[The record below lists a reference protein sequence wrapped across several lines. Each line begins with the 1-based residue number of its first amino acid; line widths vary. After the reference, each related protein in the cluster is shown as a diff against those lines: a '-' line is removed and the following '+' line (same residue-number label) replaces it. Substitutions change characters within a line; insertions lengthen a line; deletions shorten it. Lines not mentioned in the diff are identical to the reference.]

1 MLISNFPVV
10 LDACVLYPRALRDT
24 LLRAA
29 ERNLYTPYW
38 SAMILDEVKRNLVAA
53 GRLTPDRGDYLVAE
67 MTRAF
72 PSAAVVGFETLIPC
86 MTNDKKDRHVS
97 AAAVRARAEVIV
109 TSNLRD
115 FSDEALAP
123 YGITAKAPDEFLLD
137 LTSLSGRTMA
147 RIVREQLADIA
158 ASDPTATM
166 DMLFEA
172 LTRHAP
178 GFVDTI
184 RSILDAQEAP

>member
-1 MLISNFPVV
+1 MSISNFPVV
-10 LDACVLYPRALRDT
+10 LDACVLYPRILRDT

-29 ERNLYTPYW
+29 EQNLYMPCW
-38 SAMILDEVKRNLVAA
+38 SSTILDEMKRNLVAG
-53 GRLTPDRGDYLVAE
+53 GRLTSERGDYLVSE

-72 PSAAVVGFETLIPC
+72 PSAAVTGFETLIPR
-86 MTNDKKDRHVS
+86 MTNDEKDRHVS
-97 AAAVRARAEVIV
+97 AVAVRARAEVIV

-115 FSDEALAP
+115 FPAAALGG

-147 RIVREQLADIA
+147 KIVREQIADIA
-158 ASDPTATM
+158 AVESAVTM
-166 DMLFEA
+166 DMFFEA

-178 GFVDTI
+178 GFVETI
-184 RSILDAQEAP
+184 RSIFDAQDA

>member
-1 MLISNFPVV
+1 MIANFPVV
-10 LDACVLYPRALRDT
+10 LDTCVLYPRALRDT

-29 ERNLYTPYW
+29 ERNLYAPHW
-38 SAMILDEVKRNLVAA
+38 SAHILGELRRNLVADH
-53 GRLTPDRGDYLVAE
+53 RLTANQGDYLLAE

-72 PSAAVVGFETLIPC
+72 PSAAVVGFESLVPC
-86 MTNDKKDRHVS
+86 MTNNEKDRHVL
-97 AAAVRARAEVIV
+97 AAAVLARAEVIV

-115 FSDEALAP
+115 FPDEALSS

-147 RIVREQLADIA
+147 RIVREQFADIV
-158 ASDPTATM
+158 DVDRTATM

-178 GFVDTI
+178 GFVETI
-184 RSILDAQEAP
+184 RSILCALDTP